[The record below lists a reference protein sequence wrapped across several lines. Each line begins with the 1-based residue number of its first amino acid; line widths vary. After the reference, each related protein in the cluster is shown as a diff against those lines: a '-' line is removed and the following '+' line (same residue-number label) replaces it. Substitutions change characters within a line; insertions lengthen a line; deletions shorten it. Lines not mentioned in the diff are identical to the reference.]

1 MYQWQP
7 SKWIQFTSFGA
18 LLPFLCAAAIQSSSV
33 VKDVTERATLAAAG
47 PTVEIDGRDA
57 KLSGEVPSQ
66 DALDAAKKNVEATY
80 GVRLVD
86 VSNVKIVPPAP
97 PPAPAPV
104 TLAAPTVEPI
114 TTTEAQPMIMGTW
127 PEGAAKTLEVTA
139 AGKTYALGKDPE
151 LTSSAGKWMLMPS
164 APIPAGS
171 YDVTAM
177 VSDGDKATASTAA
190 PAKVVIEAPKVAEA
204 VKPAET
210 PKVVEAPKPAP
221 LKEPTVT
228 SVTTNNVK
236 PEIKGT
242 YPTEAAKLMVELG
255 GTSYELGKSPELTVD
270 ASGNWTLK
278 PAAALPDGETKVTAK
293 VADATGTVSSGSAP
307 TPIVVDSTPPAAPS
321 LSLPAAADAVWPFAI
336 TGKWDEMPGNNLAID
351 FNNKSYALGKDKEL
365 ISDGK
370 GAFTFVPTE
379 QMPPGKYDLNLIE
392 TDSVGNETKL
402 TQKEAIIVAPPPPPP
417 PALTAPTIDTLNSD
431 KAMPT
436 ITGTWQAGIAKGL
449 TVDVAGVS
457 HVLGKDYD
465 LLTDANGKWSLTPKA
480 EIANGTYD
488 VVATVVG
495 ADGATLADAT
505 KDELTVNVPPPPPP
519 PALVA
524 PTVDT
529 VSSDKAMPTITG
541 TWAADIA
548 KGLTVAVGGVTHT
561 LGTDSDLSS
570 EAGGK
575 WTLTPKA
582 EIPNGTYD
590 VVATV
595 MGADGASL
603 ADATKDELTV
613 NVPPPPPPPPAAV
626 KLTAP
631 TVETSTSD
639 SDHPTV
645 KGTWPAGVAKT
656 LTVDLDGVKHKLGTD
671 FDLLTDSNGKWTLT
685 PKAPVVNGT
694 YDVVATVTDGDKQSV
709 SDTTKGELTVAV
721 APPPPPPPPAQ
732 PYDCEATLARIAAVF
747 PVHFET
753 DKADL
758 LAPNDLSVNQ
768 YAALLKDPRCATLKV
783 QLGGHA
789 DERGS
794 ESYNQSLSER
804 RAQTVL
810 EALKTAGIDG
820 ARLSAVGFSKDKPL
834 DPSHTA
840 DAHRKNRRAEFTI
853 VK

>member
-7 SKWIQFTSFGA
+7 SKWIQLTSVGA
-18 LLPFLCAAAIQSSSV
+18 LLPFLAAAAIQTSSTI
-33 VKDVTERATLAAAG
+33 KDVTDRATVAAAG
-47 PTVEIDGRDA
+47 PKVEFDGRDA

-66 DALDAAKKNVEATY
+66 EALDAAKNNVAATY

-86 VSNVKIVPPAP
+86 ISNVKIVPPAP
-97 PPAPAPV
+97 PPAPKPV
-104 TLAAPTVEPI
+104 TLAAPTVDPI
-114 TTTEAQPMIMGTW
+114 TTAEAQPMITGTW
-127 PEGAAKTLEVTA
+127 PEGPAKTLEVTA

-151 LTSSAGKWMLMPS
+151 LTSTAGKWMLMPS
-164 APIPAGS
+164 APIPAGA

-177 VSDGDKATASTAA
+177 ISDGGKAMASTAA
-190 PAKVVIEAPKVAEA
+190 PAKVVIEPPKVVEA
-204 VKPAET
+204 AKPVET
-210 PKVVEAPKPAP
+210 PKVVEAPKPTP

-228 SVTTNNVK
+228 SVTTSNAQ

-242 YPTEAAKLMVELG
+242 YPTEAAKLMVDLG
-255 GTSYELGKSPELTVD
+255 GTTYELGKSPELTAD
-270 ASGNWTLK
+270 ATGNWTLK

-293 VADATGTVSSGSAP
+293 VEDATGAVSTASAP
-307 TPIVVDSTPPAAPS
+307 APIVIDTTPPAAPT
-321 LSLPAAADAVWPFAI
+321 LSMPAAADAVWPYAI
-336 TGKWDEMPGNNLAID
+336 TGKWDEMPGNTLAIAL
-351 FNNKSYALGKDKEL
+351 NNKSYALGKDKEL

-370 GAFTFVPTE
+370 GTFTFVPTE
-379 QMPPGKYDLNLIE
+379 QLAPGKYDLNLVE
-392 TDSVGNETKL
+392 TDALGNETKL
-402 TQKEAIIVAPPPPPP
+402 TQKEAIIVAPPPPPAP
-417 PALTAPTIDTLNSD
+417 VVTAPTVDAVSAD
-431 KAMPT
+431 KAIPT
-436 ITGTWQAGIAKGL
+436 ITGTWAAGIAKGL
-449 TVDVAGVS
+449 TVEVAGIS

-465 LLTDANGKWSLTPKA
+465 LLSDASGKWTLTPKV

-505 KDELTVNVPPPPPP
+505 KDELTVNVAAPPPP
-519 PALVA
+519 PAPKPA
-524 PTVDT
+524 P
-529 VSSDKAMPTITG
+529 
-541 TWAADIA
+541 
-548 KGLTVAVGGVTHT
+548 
-561 LGTDSDLSS
+561 
-570 EAGGK
+570 
-575 WTLTPKA
+575 
-582 EIPNGTYD
+582 
-590 VVATV
+590 VVA
-595 MGADGASL
+595 
-603 ADATKDELTV
+603 
-613 NVPPPPPPPPAAV
+613 
-626 KLTAP
+626 LTAP

-639 SDHPTV
+639 SDRPTV

-671 FDLLTDSNGKWTLT
+671 FDLLSDASGKWTLT

-694 YDVVATVTDGDKQSV
+694 YDVVATVTDGDKQSI

-721 APPPPPPPPAQ
+721 APPPPPPPAAQ

-747 PVHFET
+747 PVHFDT

-768 YAALLKDPRCATLKV
+768 YAALLKDPRCITLKM
-783 QLGGHA
+783 QIAGHA

-820 ARLSAVGFSKDKPL
+820 ARLNAVGFSKDKPL
-834 DPSHTA
+834 DPSHTP
-840 DAHRKNRRAEFTI
+840 DAHRKNRRAEFTV

>member
-7 SKWIQFTSFGA
+7 SKWIQFTSVGA
-18 LLPFLCAAAIQSSSV
+18 LLPFLAAAAIQTSSV

-47 PTVEIDGRDA
+47 PKVEIDGRDA

-114 TTTEAQPMIMGTW
+114 TTAEAQPMIMGTW

-171 YDVTAM
+171 YDVTAV
-177 VSDGDKATASTAA
+177 VSDGDKVTASTAA
-190 PAKVVIEAPKVAEA
+190 PAKVVIEAPKVVEA
-204 VKPAET
+204 VKPAEA
-210 PKVVEAPKPAP
+210 PKIVEAPKPAP

-228 SVTTNNVK
+228 SVTTNNAK

-242 YPTEAAKLMVELG
+242 YPTEAAKLMVELA
-255 GTSYELGKSPELTVD
+255 GTSYELGKSPELTAD

-307 TPIVVDSTPPAAPS
+307 TPIVIDSTPPAAPS
-321 LSLPAAADAVWPFAI
+321 LSLPAAADAVWPYAI
-336 TGKWDEMPGNNLAID
+336 TGKWDEMPGNTLAID
-351 FNNKSYALGKDKEL
+351 LNNKSYALGKDKEL

-379 QMPPGKYDLNLIE
+379 QLPPGKYDLNLIE
-392 TDSVGNETKL
+392 TDAVGNETKL
-402 TQKEAIIVAPPPPPP
+402 TQKEAIIVLSPAPPPPPAP
-417 PALTAPTIDTLNSD
+417 VLTAPTIDAVSAD
-431 KAMPT
+431 KA
-436 ITGTWQAGIAKGL
+436 
-449 TVDVAGVS
+449 S
-457 HVLGKDYD
+457 
-465 LLTDANGKWSLTPKA
+465 
-480 EIANGTYD
+480 
-488 VVATVVG
+488 
-495 ADGATLADAT
+495 
-505 KDELTVNVPPPPPP
+505 
-519 PALVA
+519 
-524 PTVDT
+524 
-529 VSSDKAMPTITG
+529 PTITG
-541 TWAADIA
+541 TWAAGIA

-561 LGTDSDLSS
+561 LGKDFDLLTD
-570 EAGGK
+570 ANGK

-582 EIPNGTYD
+582 ELPNGTYD

-595 MGADGASL
+595 VGADGASL
-603 ADATKDELTV
+603 TDATKDELTV
-613 NVPPPPPPPPAAV
+613 NVAPPPAPEPEPEPAPAPKPAPV
-626 KLTAP
+626 VVLTAP
-631 TVETSTSD
+631 TVEASTSD
-639 SDHPTV
+639 SDRPTV
-645 KGTWPAGVAKT
+645 KGTWQAGVAKT

-753 DKADL
+753 DMAHL

>member
-7 SKWIQFTSFGA
+7 SKWIQLTSVGA
-18 LLPFLCAAAIQSSSV
+18 LLPFLGAAAISTSFL
-33 VKDVTERATLAAAG
+33 VKDVTDRATVAAAG
-47 PTVEIDGRDA
+47 PKVEFDGRDA
-57 KLSGEVPSQ
+57 KLSGEVQSQ
-66 DALDAAKKNVEATY
+66 EALDAAKNNVAAVY
-80 GVRLVD
+80 GVRTVD

-104 TLAAPTVEPI
+104 TLAEPTVDPI
-114 TTTEAQPMIMGTW
+114 TTAEAQPMITGTW
-127 PEGAAKTLEVTA
+127 PEGPAKTLEVTA

-151 LTSSAGKWMLMPS
+151 LTSTAGKWMLMLS
-164 APIPAGS
+164 APLATGA
-171 YDVTAM
+171 YDVTAKI
-177 VSDGDKATASTAA
+177 SDGDKAVASTAA
-190 PAKVVIEAPKVAEA
+190 PAKVVIEAPKVVEA
-204 VKPAET
+204 VKPAEA

-228 SVTTNNVK
+228 SVTTNNAQ

-242 YPTEAAKLMVELG
+242 YPTEAAKLMVDLG
-255 GTSYELGKSPELTVD
+255 ATSYVLGKSPELTADV
-270 ASGNWTLK
+270 SGNWTLK
-278 PAAALPDGETKVTAK
+278 PATALPDGETKVTAK
-293 VADATGTVSSGSAP
+293 VEDSSGAVSSASAP
-307 TPIVVDSTPPAAPS
+307 APIVIDTTSPTAPT
-321 LSLPAAADAVWPFAI
+321 LSLPAAADAVWPYAI
-336 TGKWDEMPGNNLAID
+336 TGKWDEMPGNSLAID
-351 FNNKSYALGKDKEL
+351 LNNKSYALGKDKEL

-379 QMPPGKYDLNLIE
+379 QLAPGKYDLNLIE
-392 TDSVGNETKL
+392 TDAVGNETKL
-402 TQKEAIIVAPPPPPP
+402 TQKEAIIVLPPP
-417 PALTAPTIDTLNSD
+417 PALTAPTIDTISAD

-436 ITGTWQAGIAKGL
+436 ITGTWAAGIAKGL
-449 TVDVAGVS
+449 TVAVGGVS
-457 HVLGKDYD
+457 HVLGKDFD
-465 LLTDANGKWSLTPKA
+465 LLSDASGKWTLTPKA
-480 EIANGTYD
+480 ELPNGTYD

-495 ADGATLADAT
+495 ADGTSLSDAT
-505 KDELTVNVPPPPPP
+505 KDELTVNVAPPPPPPP

-524 PTVDT
+524 PTVDP
-529 VSSDKAMPTITG
+529 VSSDKATPTVTG
-541 TWAADIA
+541 TWAPDVA

-561 LGTDSDLSS
+561 LGTDGDISSD
-570 EAGGK
+570 AGGK

-595 MGADGASL
+595 VGVDGASL

-613 NVPPPPPPPPAAV
+613 SVPPPPPPPTPV

-656 LTVDLDGVKHKLGTD
+656 LTVDLDGVKHKLGAD

-694 YDVVATVTDGDKQSV
+694 YDVVATVTDGDQQSV

-732 PYDCEATLARIAAVF
+732 TYDCEATLARIAAVF
-747 PVHFET
+747 PVHFDT

-758 LAPNDLSVNQ
+758 IAPNDLSVNQ
-768 YAALLKDPRCATLKV
+768 YAALLKDPRCATMKV

-804 RAQTVL
+804 RAKTVL
-810 EALKTAGIDG
+810 EALKTAGIDD

-834 DPSHTA
+834 DPSHTE
-840 DAHRKNRRAEFTI
+840 DAHRKNRRAEFNV